1 MNRVKSREYLLQLA
15 YQMEITSETALE
27 TFNSFMENED
37 ISKDDLD
44 LAYIKSGL
52 LGIEEN
58 KEKLDSLIESQLVK
72 WKLNRISKVNLSILR
87 IDLDLAYIKSGLLGI
102 EENKEKL
109 DSLIESQLVK
119 WKLNRISK
127 VNLSIL
133 RISTYEIL
141 FAEDVPGKVSI
152 NEAIELCKKYS
163 DNKSVSFINGVLDK
177 VYKNM
182 Q

>member
-15 YQMEITSETALE
+15 YQMEITSETAIE

-37 ISKDDLD
+37 VSKDDLD

-52 LGIEEN
+52 VGIEEN
-58 KEKLDSLIESQLVK
+58 KEKLNSLIEAQLVK

-87 IDLDLAYIKSGLLGI
+87 IA
-102 EENKEKL
+102 
-109 DSLIESQLVK
+109 
-119 WKLNRISK
+119 
-127 VNLSIL
+127 
-133 RISTYEIL
+133 TYEML

-177 VYKNM
+177 VYKSMN
-182 Q
+182 

>member
-87 IDLDLAYIKSGLLGI
+87 I
-102 EENKEKL
+102 
-109 DSLIESQLVK
+109 
-119 WKLNRISK
+119 
-127 VNLSIL
+127 
-133 RISTYEIL
+133 STYEIL
-141 FAEDVPGKVSI
+141 FVEDVPGKVSI

>member
-37 ISKDDLD
+37 ISKDDL
-44 LAYIKSGL
+44 A
-52 LGIEEN
+52 
-58 KEKLDSLIESQLVK
+58 
-72 WKLNRISKVNLSILR
+72 
-87 IDLDLAYIKSGLLGI
+87 LAYIKSGLLGI

>member
-15 YQMEITSETALE
+15 SETALE
-27 TFNSFMENED
+27 TFNSFMENEE
-37 ISKDDLD
+37 ISKD
-44 LAYIKSGL
+44 
-52 LGIEEN
+52 
-58 KEKLDSLIESQLVK
+58 
-72 WKLNRISKVNLSILR
+72 
-87 IDLDLAYIKSGLLGI
+87 DLDLAYIKSGLLGI

>member
-15 YQMEITSETALE
+15 YQMEITSEIALE

-37 ISKDDLD
+37 ISKD
-44 LAYIKSGL
+44 
-52 LGIEEN
+52 
-58 KEKLDSLIESQLVK
+58 
-72 WKLNRISKVNLSILR
+72 
-87 IDLDLAYIKSGLLGI
+87 DLDLAYIKSGLLGI

>member
-15 YQMEITSETALE
+15 YQMEITSETAIE

-52 LGIEEN
+52 VGIEEN
-58 KEKLDSLIESQLVK
+58 KEKLNSLIEAQLVK

-87 IDLDLAYIKSGLLGI
+87 IA
-102 EENKEKL
+102 
-109 DSLIESQLVK
+109 
-119 WKLNRISK
+119 
-127 VNLSIL
+127 
-133 RISTYEIL
+133 TYEML

-177 VYKNM
+177 VYKSMN
-182 Q
+182 

>member
-58 KEKLDSLIESQLVK
+58 
-72 WKLNRISKVNLSILR
+72 N
-87 IDLDLAYIKSGLLGI
+87 
-102 EENKEKL
+102 EKL

>member
-15 YQMEITSETALE
+15 YQMEITSETAIE

-52 LGIEEN
+52 VGIEEN
-58 KEKLDSLIESQLVK
+58 KEKLNSLIEAQLVK

-87 IDLDLAYIKSGLLGI
+87 IA
-102 EENKEKL
+102 
-109 DSLIESQLVK
+109 
-119 WKLNRISK
+119 
-127 VNLSIL
+127 
-133 RISTYEIL
+133 TYEML

-182 Q
+182 N

>member
-87 IDLDLAYIKSGLLGI
+87 I
-102 EENKEKL
+102 
-109 DSLIESQLVK
+109 
-119 WKLNRISK
+119 
-127 VNLSIL
+127 
-133 RISTYEIL
+133 STYEIL

-152 NEAIELCKKYS
+152 NEASELCKKYS

>member
-87 IDLDLAYIKSGLLGI
+87 I
-102 EENKEKL
+102 
-109 DSLIESQLVK
+109 
-119 WKLNRISK
+119 
-127 VNLSIL
+127 
-133 RISTYEIL
+133 STYEIL

-163 DNKSVSFINGVLDK
+163 DNTSVSFINGVLDK
-177 VYKNM
+177 VYKNIK
-182 Q
+182 

>member
-87 IDLDLAYIKSGLLGI
+87 I
-102 EENKEKL
+102 
-109 DSLIESQLVK
+109 
-119 WKLNRISK
+119 
-127 VNLSIL
+127 
-133 RISTYEIL
+133 STYEML

-177 VYKNM
+177 VHKNM

>member
-1 MNRVKSREYLLQLA
+1 
-15 YQMEITSETALE
+15 MEITSETALE

-37 ISKDDLD
+37 ISKD
-44 LAYIKSGL
+44 
-52 LGIEEN
+52 
-58 KEKLDSLIESQLVK
+58 
-72 WKLNRISKVNLSILR
+72 
-87 IDLDLAYIKSGLLGI
+87 DLDLAYIKSGLLGI

-177 VYKNM
+177 VYKNIK
-182 Q
+182 

>member
-87 IDLDLAYIKSGLLGI
+87 I
-102 EENKEKL
+102 
-109 DSLIESQLVK
+109 
-119 WKLNRISK
+119 
-127 VNLSIL
+127 
-133 RISTYEIL
+133 STYEML

>member
-87 IDLDLAYIKSGLLGI
+87 I
-102 EENKEKL
+102 
-109 DSLIESQLVK
+109 
-119 WKLNRISK
+119 
-127 VNLSIL
+127 
-133 RISTYEIL
+133 STYEIL

-163 DNKSVSFINGVLDK
+163 DNKSVSFINRVLDK

>member
-1 MNRVKSREYLLQLA
+1 MNRAKSREYLLQLA

-37 ISKDDLD
+37 ISKD
-44 LAYIKSGL
+44 
-52 LGIEEN
+52 
-58 KEKLDSLIESQLVK
+58 
-72 WKLNRISKVNLSILR
+72 
-87 IDLDLAYIKSGLLGI
+87 DLDLAYIKSGLLGI

-177 VYKNM
+177 VYKNIK
-182 Q
+182 

>member
-1 MNRVKSREYLLQLA
+1 MNRVKSSEYLLQLA

-37 ISKDDLD
+37 ISKD
-44 LAYIKSGL
+44 
-52 LGIEEN
+52 
-58 KEKLDSLIESQLVK
+58 
-72 WKLNRISKVNLSILR
+72 
-87 IDLDLAYIKSGLLGI
+87 DLDLAYIKSGLLGI

>member
-15 YQMEITSETALE
+15 YQMEITSENAWE

-37 ISKDDLD
+37 ISKD
-44 LAYIKSGL
+44 
-52 LGIEEN
+52 
-58 KEKLDSLIESQLVK
+58 
-72 WKLNRISKVNLSILR
+72 
-87 IDLDLAYIKSGLLGI
+87 DLDLAYIKSGLLGI

>member
-87 IDLDLAYIKSGLLGI
+87 I
-102 EENKEKL
+102 
-109 DSLIESQLVK
+109 
-119 WKLNRISK
+119 
-127 VNLSIL
+127 
-133 RISTYEIL
+133 STYEIL

-163 DNKSVSFINGVLDK
+163 DNKSISFINGVLDK
-177 VYKNM
+177 VYKNIK
-182 Q
+182 

>member
-87 IDLDLAYIKSGLLGI
+87 I
-102 EENKEKL
+102 
-109 DSLIESQLVK
+109 
-119 WKLNRISK
+119 
-127 VNLSIL
+127 
-133 RISTYEIL
+133 STYEIL

-152 NEAIELCKKYS
+152 NEAIELCKKI
-163 DNKSVSFINGVLDK
+163 FR
-177 VYKNM
+177 
-182 Q
+182 

>member
-37 ISKDDLD
+37 ISKD
-44 LAYIKSGL
+44 
-52 LGIEEN
+52 
-58 KEKLDSLIESQLVK
+58 
-72 WKLNRISKVNLSILR
+72 
-87 IDLDLAYIKSGLLGI
+87 DLDLAYIKSGLLGI

-177 VYKNM
+177 VYNNM

>member
-1 MNRVKSREYLLQLA
+1 MNRVKSREHLLQLA
-15 YQMEITSETALE
+15 YQMEITSESALQ
-27 TFNSFMENED
+27 TFNDFVENEE
-37 ISKDDLD
+37 ILKSDLD
-44 LAYIKSGL
+44 LAYIKAGL

-58 KEKLDSLIESQLVK
+58 KEKLNSLIE
-72 WKLNRISKVNLSILR
+72 
-87 IDLDLAYIKSGLLGI
+87 A
-102 EENKEKL
+102 
-109 DSLIESQLVK
+109 QLVK

-133 RISTYEIL
+133 RISVYEML

-177 VYKNM
+177 IYKSMN
-182 Q
+182 

>member
-87 IDLDLAYIKSGLLGI
+87 I
-102 EENKEKL
+102 
-109 DSLIESQLVK
+109 
-119 WKLNRISK
+119 
-127 VNLSIL
+127 
-133 RISTYEIL
+133 STYEIL

-152 NEAIELCKKYS
+152 NKKYS

>member
-87 IDLDLAYIKSGLLGI
+87 I
-102 EENKEKL
+102 
-109 DSLIESQLVK
+109 
-119 WKLNRISK
+119 
-127 VNLSIL
+127 
-133 RISTYEIL
+133 STYEIL
-141 FAEDVPGKVSI
+141 FEEDVPGKVSI

-177 VYKNM
+177 VYKNIK
-182 Q
+182 

>member
-1 MNRVKSREYLLQLA
+1 MARKLK
-15 YQMEITSETALE
+15 IT
-27 TFNSFMENED
+27 
-37 ISKDDLD
+37 
-44 LAYIKSGL
+44 
-52 LGIEEN
+52 
-58 KEKLDSLIESQLVK
+58 
-72 WKLNRISKVNLSILR
+72 
-87 IDLDLAYIKSGLLGI
+87 
-102 EENKEKL
+102 EKL

>member
-87 IDLDLAYIKSGLLGI
+87 I
-102 EENKEKL
+102 
-109 DSLIESQLVK
+109 
-119 WKLNRISK
+119 
-127 VNLSIL
+127 
-133 RISTYEIL
+133 STYEML
-141 FAEDVPGKVSI
+141 FA
-152 NEAIELCKKYS
+152 AIELCKKYS

>member
-44 LAYIKSGL
+44 LS
-52 LGIEEN
+52 
-58 KEKLDSLIESQLVK
+58 
-72 WKLNRISKVNLSILR
+72 
-87 IDLDLAYIKSGLLGI
+87 YIKSGLLGI

>member
-44 LAYIKSGL
+44 
-52 LGIEEN
+52 
-58 KEKLDSLIESQLVK
+58 
-72 WKLNRISKVNLSILR
+72 R
-87 IDLDLAYIKSGLLGI
+87 AYIKSGLLGI

>member
-72 WKLNRISKVNLSILR
+72 C
-87 IDLDLAYIKSGLLGI
+87 
-102 EENKEKL
+102 
-109 DSLIESQLVK
+109 
-119 WKLNRISK
+119 KLNRISK

>member
-37 ISKDDLD
+37 ISKD
-44 LAYIKSGL
+44 
-52 LGIEEN
+52 
-58 KEKLDSLIESQLVK
+58 
-72 WKLNRISKVNLSILR
+72 
-87 IDLDLAYIKSGLLGI
+87 DLDLAYIKSGLLGI

-182 Q
+182 K

>member
-15 YQMEITSETALE
+15 YQMEITSETGLE

-37 ISKDDLD
+37 ISKD
-44 LAYIKSGL
+44 
-52 LGIEEN
+52 
-58 KEKLDSLIESQLVK
+58 
-72 WKLNRISKVNLSILR
+72 
-87 IDLDLAYIKSGLLGI
+87 DLDLAYIKSGLLGI

>member
-87 IDLDLAYIKSGLLGI
+87 I
-102 EENKEKL
+102 
-109 DSLIESQLVK
+109 
-119 WKLNRISK
+119 
-127 VNLSIL
+127 
-133 RISTYEIL
+133 STYEI
-141 FAEDVPGKVSI
+141 VSI

>member
-44 LAYIKSGL
+44 LG
-52 LGIEEN
+52 
-58 KEKLDSLIESQLVK
+58 
-72 WKLNRISKVNLSILR
+72 
-87 IDLDLAYIKSGLLGI
+87 YIKSGLLGI

-133 RISTYEIL
+133 RISTYEML

>member
-72 WKLNRISKVNLSILR
+72 WKLNRM
-87 IDLDLAYIKSGLLGI
+87 
-102 EENKEKL
+102 
-109 DSLIESQLVK
+109 
-119 WKLNRISK
+119 SK